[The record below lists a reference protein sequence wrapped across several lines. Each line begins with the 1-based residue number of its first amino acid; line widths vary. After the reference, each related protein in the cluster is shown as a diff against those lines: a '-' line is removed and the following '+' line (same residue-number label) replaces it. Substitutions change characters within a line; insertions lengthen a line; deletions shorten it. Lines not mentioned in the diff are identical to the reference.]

1 MKLQEV
7 FGKKSII
14 PALSTTDK
22 GSIIR
27 EMVTH
32 LCSNGSLDTKDAK
45 IVEAALLR
53 REELGSTGIG
63 KGVAVPHAKHPA
75 VKGVVGVIGR
85 SEEGIDFDALDGH
98 PVHLVF
104 LLVSSPEAVE
114 PHLATLRKI
123 TMLLKEDDLCM
134 FLQRT
139 ADSNEL
145 AALMSESDE
154 RLAEQ
159 GQP

>member
-1 MKLQEV
+1 MKLQDV
-7 FGKKSII
+7 FGKKNII

-22 GSIIR
+22 GRIIR
-27 EMVTH
+27 EMVMH
-32 LCSNGSLDTKDAK
+32 LCSHGGLDNKDAK
-45 IVEAALLR
+45 GVEAALLR

-75 VKGVVGVIGR
+75 VNGVVGVIGR
-85 SEEGIDFDALDGH
+85 SEEGIDFDALDDN

-104 LLVSSPEAVE
+104 LLVSSPEVVE

-134 FLQRT
+134 FLQR
-139 ADSNEL
+139 ASDSKEL
-145 AALMSESDE
+145 AALMGEADE
-154 RLAEQ
+154 RLAE
-159 GQP
+159 